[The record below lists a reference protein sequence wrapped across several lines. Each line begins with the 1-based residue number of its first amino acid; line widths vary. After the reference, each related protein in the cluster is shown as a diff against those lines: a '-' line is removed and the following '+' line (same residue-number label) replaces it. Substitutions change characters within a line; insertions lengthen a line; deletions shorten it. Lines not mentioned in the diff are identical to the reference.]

1 MADAPGDRPGRAMP
15 AEPAANN
22 GSDAASVI
30 AAWIDSQT
38 DRQRA
43 ILATRLV
50 GLGSRTLDDL
60 GHEFGVSRQRVNQL
74 ENQLVAVVRA
84 LRDTDEVW
92 GPVRWTIRELRQRLG
107 GFAPLTDD
115 ALPPDPAG
123 SLVTRTL
130 LWLAGYRVTPAAV
143 VSMGFALPE
152 TDELPLLG
160 GGPAI
165 DVMALAKDL
174 HRRGVALHLLNPAM
188 LAIDGVRRVDGRLV
202 LWPRGLVDQSVTVLT
217 VRGRPMTTDELDE
230 VIGRDISTDSLR
242 NRLLVDPRIC
252 RATRANVA
260 LRSWGRQEYTS
271 IADLMCRRL
280 QTGAMPLNSL
290 AAELHRDFE
299 ISVESVHGF
308 SRAPAF
314 VVRAGQIMLR
324 PADQPYVPAAPP
336 GRVSGLFS
344 IGTDVLVWRLQ
355 VGPDLFRGSGRAMP
369 LQIAMFLA
377 LSPGRPSS
385 PGQRA
390 WRRPCQLVTTQL
402 HRSEHRLTE
411 SAGEGLGR
419 VRRCAAAGRVRPAA
433 EFGRRPAGARPARGR
448 DGAQRHSETDRSAA
462 RFGPRGAGRGRP
474 RRHRPRRRRAAPAW
488 RHRAGRSSRGS
499 DRRGGLTTR
508 FASRPSSG
516 RIGDE

>member
-22 GSDAASVI
+22 RSDAASII

-152 TDELPLLG
+152 KDELPLLG

-174 HRRGVALHLLNPAM
+174 HRRGAALHLLNQAM

-202 LWPRGLVDQSVTVLT
+202 LWPRGLVDQAVTVLT

-230 VIGRDISTDSLR
+230 VIGRDISTDSFR

-299 ISVESVHGF
+299 ISVESVHSF

-369 LQIAMFLA
+369 VQIAMFLA
-377 LSPGRPSS
+377 LSPGDRRVLANEHGDVLASWSPHSSTGPSIGS
-385 PGQRA
+385 LRAQAKALAASDGALLLVVFDRRLNSIVVQRVPDPPA
-390 WRRPCQLVTTQL
+390 GETALNAIA
-402 HRSEHRLTE
+402 RLT
-411 SAGEGLGR
+411 GLPPGSGLAEL
-419 VRRCAAAGRVRPAA
+419 AAAVHADIDHVGAA
-433 EFGRRPAGARPARGR
+433 LRQRG
-448 DGAQRHSETDRSAA
+448 DTELAA
-462 RFGPRGAGRGRP
+462 AVEALIAVEG
-474 RRHRPRRRRAAPAW
+474 
-488 RHRAGRSSRGS
+488 
-499 DRRGGLTTR
+499 
-508 FASRPSSG
+508 
-516 RIGDE
+516 